1 MPLETIGAIV
11 TVLYIVGIFVLQWVS
26 DIYFNVDKGEGPQ

>member
-11 TVLYIVGIFVLQWVS
+11 AILYIVGIFALQWVS
-26 DIYFNVDKGEGPQ
+26 DIYFNVGKDSE